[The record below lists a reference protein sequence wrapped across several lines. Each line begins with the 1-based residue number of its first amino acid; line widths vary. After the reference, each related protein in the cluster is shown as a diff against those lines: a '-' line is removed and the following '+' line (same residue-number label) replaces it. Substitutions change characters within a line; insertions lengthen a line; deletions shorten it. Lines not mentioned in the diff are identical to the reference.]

1 MTMVNRRALVPL
13 YVLGIMFYVLIINDV
28 KVVAQ
33 DGAIRNE
40 ILMEVNKLRKEG
52 CTCGEEKMP
61 PVMEVTW
68 NDKLEKAAAKHAD
81 DLFKNS
87 RFSHMG
93 NDGSEASDRVEKAGY
108 KWSAVG
114 ENIGKG
120 YATAAQVVNGWRQ
133 SPGHCRNMMDPS
145 FREIGAARKGEI
157 WVLNLG
163 AWRE

>member
-1 MTMVNRRALVPL
+1 MPYSVQSNVRSKKVN
-13 YVLGIMFYVLIINDV
+13 YGI
-28 KVVAQ
+28 
-33 DGAIRNE
+33 
-40 ILMEVNKLRKEG
+40 LRKLSRLVIVLVVITG
-52 CTCGEEKMP
+52 FCAVGVRFLPKIRSNQLLRQ
-61 PVMEVTW
+61 EVYQLEQEITS
-68 NDKLEKAAAKHAD
+68 EKAAAKHAD